1 MEQKQKLFKWLSVIF
16 LAVGFLTYVAYLF
29 CRKPAGMSGG
39 DYDHIGWFVV
49 DVFMI
54 GGALLGLLWPAKFE
68 KLAGFCIVGLSFA
81 NLVMNAVEDT
91 GSILYATN
99 PNLKGDPVVFW
110 MQFFEGLVSIIAIVA
125 IIMALAFPKAAKI
138 LGPVAVFAFIALGLL
153 ILAEGI
159 YAFTPA
165 GTGAAYPRPWAWGV
179 NLTAVALII
188 LGLAFGLMRYSY
200 LLKPDF
206 EAKE

>member
-1 MEQKQKLFKWLSVIF
+1 
-16 LAVGFLTYVAYLF
+16 
-29 CRKPAGMSGG
+29 
-39 DYDHIGWFVV
+39 
-49 DVFMI
+49 MI
-54 GGALLGLLWPAKFE
+54 G
-68 KLAGFCIVGLSFA
+68 V
-81 NLVMNAVEDT
+81 
-91 GSILYATN
+91 
-99 PNLKGDPVVFW
+99 
-110 MQFFEGLVSIIAIVA
+110 IAIVV
-125 IIMALAFPKAAKI
+125 ALAFPKAAKI
-138 LGPVAVFAFIALGLL
+138 LGPVAVFAFILSGLL
-153 ILAEGI
+153 LLSEGI